1 MSSPLILAVGGNYS
15 HPPEGINMVLM
26 ALLLIAVPAQD
37 AAALEIINK
46 AIAAHGGL
54 EALSK
59 TRADKVKLKGTIQMQ
74 GKPLPFIAETSV
86 MLPDRLRNQVRI
98 NPGAQEVVL
107 TQLLHGE
114 KMGMFINNMPQ
125 KLTENLANELR
136 ETLIMNQVMRLVPL
150 IKDPELKPTFAGAGV
165 VNGRSSRIVRVA
177 PLGRREIK
185 LWFDQ
190 ETGLL
195 VKTEHPVGTGDK
207 PVWQEEYYGNFREMG
222 VFRRPAKMTT
232 VRAGQKIMEAELVEV
247 RYLDS
252 IPENEF
258 LAP

>member
-1 MSSPLILAVGGNYS
+1 
-15 HPPEGINMVLM
+15 
-26 ALLLIAVPAQD
+26 
-37 AAALEIINK
+37 
-46 AIAAHGGL
+46 
-54 EALSK
+54 
-59 TRADKVKLKGTIQMQ
+59 
-74 GKPLPFIAETSV
+74 LPFIAETSV

-177 PLGRREIK
+177 PPGRREIK